1 MPSAASPHM
10 FGPARYRILGMGCHI
25 RTKLFLLTVISLIGR
40 TSSGQSHLEP
50 DISQTL
56 RGIRAEALRA
66 DLEFLADD
74 ALEGR
79 ATGSRGYD
87 LAAKFVRAR
96 FQAEGLTSGTRDGK
110 YFQNVALRRTEVE
123 PNASSLVLE
132 ANGKKSRFTYDKDF
146 VLIDTHLHTT
156 GSVSAPVVFAG
167 YGITAPELGYDDYAG
182 VDVHGKIVAVVFF
195 EAPASFPG
203 TERAYYMDPQTK
215 REIALAH
222 GAVGML
228 EFSTP
233 EIEAK
238 FPWEFMLREVKI
250 GYNSLRW
257 LDSTDKPFGL
267 DEQIKTTA
275 LLSRSGAE
283 ALFAGERQSLQ
294 EVFASVKSSKP
305 VSFPLAKMV
314 SISYKTRHT
323 PVNSVNVVGVVPGSD
338 PKLRNEYVVFTAH
351 LDHLGIG
358 PAVDGDNI
366 YNGALD
372 NGAGSAVLLELSKA
386 FAALLTPPRRSVAF
400 VALTGEEQ
408 FLLGSECFAQ
418 ASPLEGPI
426 VADINVDGGAFFF
439 PVKDVTAL
447 GEEHSSLGSVARR
460 AAAET
465 GFEISPDYF
474 PDEGS
479 FVRSDQYS
487 FVQAGVPSLYIDLG
501 FKTDKSGVDPLA
513 VMKKWLVT
521 TYHSPKDDTSQPID
535 YETSARFARFAA
547 LLVYYTANDLRRPTW
562 NPSDV
567 FGERFCKQGAS
578 CSSTY

>member
-1 MPSAASPHM
+1 MRCQ
-10 FGPARYRILGMGCHI
+10 FR
-25 RTKLFLLTVISLIGR
+25 KKFFLLTLMLLIVR
-40 TSSGQSHLEP
+40 TSLGQSHFGQ

-56 RGIRAEALRA
+56 RSITPQALRA
-66 DLEFLADD
+66 NLEFLADD

-87 LAAKFVRAR
+87 LAAKYVRAR
-96 FQAEGLTSGTRDGK
+96 FQAEGLTSGTKDGK
-110 YFQNVALRRTEVE
+110 YFQNVALRRAEVE
-123 PNASSLVLE
+123 PNASNLALE
-132 ANGKKSRFTYDKDF
+132 ANGKTNHLTYNKDF
-146 VLIDTHLHTT
+146 ILMDTHLHTT
-156 GSVSAPVVFAG
+156 GSVLAPVVFVG

-182 VDVHGKIVAVVFF
+182 VDVHGKIVAVFFF

-215 REIALAH
+215 REIAVAH
-222 GAVGML
+222 GAVGIL

-233 EIEAK
+233 VIEAK

-257 LDSTDKPFGL
+257 ISSTDKPFGL
-267 DEQIKTTA
+267 DEQIKATA
-275 LLSRSGAE
+275 LLSHSGAD
-283 ALFAGERQSLQ
+283 ALFAGERHSLQ
-294 EVFASVKSSKP
+294 EVFASATSGKP
-305 VSFPLAKMV
+305 ASFSLTKTVSM
-314 SISYKTRHT
+314 SYRARHT

-372 NGAGSAVLLELSKA
+372 NAAGSSLLLEVSKF
-386 FAALLTPPRRSVAF
+386 FARLAAPPRRSVAF

-408 FLLGSECFAQ
+408 FLLGSECFARL
-418 ASPLEGPI
+418 SPLNGPI
-426 VADINVDGGAFFF
+426 LADINVDGGAFFF

-447 GEEHSSLGSVARR
+447 GEEHSSLSSVARR

-465 GFEISPDYF
+465 GFEVSPDYF
-474 PDEGS
+474 PDEG
-479 FVRSDQYS
+479 FFLRSDQYS
-487 FVQAGVPSLYIDLG
+487 FVQTGVPSLYIDLG
-501 FKTDKSGVDPLA
+501 FKTEKPGVDPLA

-521 TYHSPKDDTSQPID
+521 TYHSPKDDVGQPID

-547 LLVYYTANDLRRPTW
+547 LLVYFTANDLQRPVW
-562 NPSDV
+562 NPNDF
-567 FGERFCKQGAS
+567 FGERFCKQDAP
-578 CSSTY
+578 CSKTR